1 LLTRSGH
8 RFLTRCYSFIG
19 KSTGKGGLGLWT
31 HFLNSTEVIQNYTSP
46 AYSGPAI
53 RLGAGVQAYQAY
65 EAAYAA
71 GYRVTGGTCPTVGL
85 AGGYTQGGGHG
96 ALSSSYGLGAD
107 NVLEWEVVTPKG
119 ELIVT
124 SPQNHSDLH
133 WALSGGGGGTF
144 GVVVSMTAKLHKD
157 GPTSGGY
164 LSFNTSSGVSAFWDV
179 IEQFQGGLEPLVD
192 SGAVAL
198 YQITNTNFL
207 SIFTA
212 PGLSASQLKQ
222 KLEFFTSSLN
232 QHNITYTFTT
242 SDDPTYFDHF
252 VRYYGPLPAG
262 IWETSHLVSSR
273 LFPRS
278 VIREN
283 NSGVI
288 AAYRN
293 ITSDPNWIAAGLAM
307 NASHATA
314 GNKPGDNAV
323 LPAWRDAL
331 IHTLFYSPWDWEA
344 SQSTIQSREDH
355 LTYTIAP
362 SVEGLTP
369 GSGTYLNE
377 ANFNQLNWQETFYG
391 ENYDELLAIKRK
403 YDPHGLLYAR
413 TAVGSE
419 AWAEDGSARLCR
431 TG

>member
-144 GVVVSMTAKLHKD
+144 GVVVSMT
-157 GPTSGGY
+157 
-164 LSFNTSSGVSAFWDV
+164 
-179 IEQFQGGLEPLVD
+179 Q
-192 SGAVAL
+192 
-198 YQITNTNFL
+198 
-207 SIFTA
+207 A
-212 PGLSASQLKQ
+212 PA
-222 KLEFFTSSLN
+222 
-232 QHNITYTFTT
+232 
-242 SDDPTYFDHF
+242 
-252 VRYYGPLPAG
+252 
-262 IWETSHLVSSR
+262 SR
-273 LFPRS
+273 L
-278 VIREN
+278 
-283 NSGVI
+283 
-288 AAYRN
+288 
-293 ITSDPNWIAAGLAM
+293 
-307 NASHATA
+307 
-314 GNKPGDNAV
+314 
-323 LPAWRDAL
+323 
-331 IHTLFYSPWDWEA
+331 
-344 SQSTIQSREDH
+344 
-355 LTYTIAP
+355 
-362 SVEGLTP
+362 
-369 GSGTYLNE
+369 SGT
-377 ANFNQLNWQETFYG
+377 
-391 ENYDELLAIKRK
+391 
-403 YDPHGLLYAR
+403 
-413 TAVGSE
+413 
-419 AWAEDGSARLCR
+419 
-431 TG
+431 